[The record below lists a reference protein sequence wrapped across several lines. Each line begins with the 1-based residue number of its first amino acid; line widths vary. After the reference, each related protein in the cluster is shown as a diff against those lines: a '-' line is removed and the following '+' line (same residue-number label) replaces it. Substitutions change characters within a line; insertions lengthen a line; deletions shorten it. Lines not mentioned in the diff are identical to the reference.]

1 MNRKRNEEQIEGLE
15 YTDEVVNK
23 WLDDTIGPPPEKKE
37 KTTTKKVTPRKGRKK
52 AVVEEEEEEMIDFE
66 DQFNKQYYSCIFIC
80 FLRISSSSFFN

>member
-37 KTTTKKVTPRKGRKK
+37 KTITKKPTLRKGKK
-52 AVVEEEEEEMIDFE
+52 KVVVEEEEEEEMFDF
-66 DQFNKQYYSCIFIC
+66 DD
-80 FLRISSSSFFN
+80 